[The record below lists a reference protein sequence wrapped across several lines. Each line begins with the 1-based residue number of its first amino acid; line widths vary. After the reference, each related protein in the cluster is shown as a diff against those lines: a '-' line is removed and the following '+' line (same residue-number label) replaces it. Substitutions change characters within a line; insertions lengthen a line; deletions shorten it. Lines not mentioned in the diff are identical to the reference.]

1 MPCRSSRFCP
11 TVSFLALIAACSSS
25 PGSTGTGGSSGNQG
39 TGGTAAAGGTAGA
52 GGTGGATGAGGAA
65 GATGFR
71 VVNPC
76 TAAADY
82 VTGTS
87 VMFGGMVA
95 LYTPPC
101 LRVSAGTTVTF
112 NGGSSTFA
120 MHPLMPSGLRG
131 DTVGNPIAPT
141 STGDTSKS
149 FTFTTPGFFAYFCML
164 HGATDSGAGMAG
176 VVWVE

>member
-1 MPCRSSRFCP
+1 MTCRRSRIYL
-11 TVSFLALIAACSSS
+11 TVSFFALIAACSSS
-25 PGSTGTGGSSGNQG
+25 PGSTGTGGSGGNQG
-39 TGGTAAAGGTAGA
+39 TGGSTGAGGTAGA

-65 GATGFR
+65 GAAGFR
-71 VVNPC
+71 AVNPC
-76 TAAADY
+76 NAAGDY
-82 VTGTS
+82 VTGNT

-95 LYTPPC
+95 LYTPQC

-131 DTVGNPIAPT
+131 DTVGNPITAT
-141 STGDTSKS
+141 TTGDTSKS
-149 FTFTTPGFFAYFCML
+149 FTFTTPGFFAYFCMV

>member
-1 MPCRSSRFCP
+1 MTCRPSRIYLM
-11 TVSFLALIAACSSS
+11 VSFVALIAACSSS
-25 PGSTGTGGSSGNQG
+25 PASTGTGGSGGNPG
-39 TGGTAAAGGTAGA
+39 T
-52 GGTGGATGAGGAA
+52 GGTGGATDAAADAA
-65 GATGFR
+65 GFR
-71 VVNPC
+71 AVNPC
-76 TAAADY
+76 NAAADY

-87 VMFGGMVA
+87 VTFGGMLA
-95 LYTPPC
+95 LYSPQC

-120 MHPLMPSGLRG
+120 MHPLTPSALRG
-131 DTVGNPIAPT
+131 DTVGNPITPT

-149 FTFTTPGFFAYFCML
+149 FTFTTPGFFAYFCTI